1 MPPPRKRR
9 IREEP
14 ADISRLAQTSRPA
27 PTSCPDQ
34 PAESTVP
41 VKKGPKKTW
50 PKPESEKAKITDQ
63 LLPYKSIPR
72 CELCDIEFNHTIM
85 AKAHLTGK
93 PHHKKL
99 KVLGLPVPEICVDK
113 KFPSTAKYQLEI
125 ECSASVESK
134 MLTFVVF
141 VVKKHSMFVKTVIAQ
156 HHNLTITRSVIS
168 EF

>member
-1 MPPPRKRR
+1 
-9 IREEP
+9 
-14 ADISRLAQTSRPA
+14 
-27 PTSCPDQ
+27 
-34 PAESTVP
+34 
-41 VKKGPKKTW
+41 
-50 PKPESEKAKITDQ
+50 
-63 LLPYKSIPR
+63 
-72 CELCDIEFNHTIM
+72 M

-141 VVKKHSMFVKTVIAQ
+141 VVKKHSMFVKTVKAQ
-156 HHNLTITRSVIS
+156 HHTLTITRSVIS
-168 EF
+168 EFKHQGHLTTRDSATQFLQFDLFFCNHW